1 MNTQRI
7 LILGVAAVAAGGV
20 AFLARTLLGGG
31 TPEVSASPVP
41 QVVMTDVLVASDNFQ
56 PGTSLDGTKVHWQKW
71 PRSNIDS
78 SFITADGSPDLE
90 AAVKGTVVRQP
101 LANGQPI
108 TNTAIV
114 HADAASFMSASL
126 TEGMRAVS
134 ITISTDTGAGG
145 FILPNDRVDVVL
157 TMKIAESPPRWKAS
171 TILEDVRVLAM
182 DQTYKED
189 KDQKVV
195 LAKTATLEL
204 EPDQA
209 EQVAK
214 AQATGTISLALR
226 PLATTASA
234 QGGNVVASNVPKR
247 VRKSSGDG
255 QVFVIRYGV
264 NHGMSAGS
272 GE

>member
-20 AFLARTLLGGG
+20 AFLARGLLGGG
-31 TPEVSASPVP
+31 TPQVAAAPTP
-41 QVVMTDVLVASDNFQ
+41 QFVMTDVLVASDNLQ
-56 PGTSLDGTKVHWQKW
+56 PGSALDATKVHWQKW
-71 PRSNIDS
+71 PRSNVDS
-78 SFITADGSPDLE
+78 SFITADASPDLE
-90 AAVKGTVVRQP
+90 AAVKGTVVRAP

-108 TNTAIV
+108 SNTAIV

-126 TEGMRAVS
+126 TPGMRALS

-157 TMKIAESPPRWKAS
+157 TMKISESPARFKAS
-171 TILEDVRVLAM
+171 TILDDVRVLAM

-204 EPDQA
+204 TQDQA
-209 EQVAK
+209 ELVAR
-214 AQATGTISLALR
+214 AQASGTLSLALR
-226 PLATTASA
+226 PLTDTANGA
-234 QGGNVVASNVPKR
+234 NPVLANNI
-247 VRKSSGDG
+247 RKTHKTNANSG
-255 QVFVIRYGV
+255 QVSVIRYGV
-264 NHGMSAGS
+264 DHGAAGT

>member
-1 MNTQRI
+1 MNMQRI

-20 AFLARTLLGGG
+20 AFLARNLLGGG
-31 TPEVSASPVP
+31 TPVVVAAPSS
-41 QVVMTDVLVASDNFQ
+41 QVTMTEVLVASDNFQ
-56 PGTSLDGTKVHWQKW
+56 PGTSLDATKVHWQKW
-71 PRSNIDS
+71 PRSNVDS
-78 SFITADGSPDLE
+78 SFITADGSPDLD

-101 LANGQPI
+101 LASGQPI

-126 TEGMRAVS
+126 GEGMRALS

-157 TMKIAESPPRWKAS
+157 TMKISESPPRFKAS
-171 TILEDVRVLAM
+171 TILDDVRVLAM

-204 EPDQA
+204 SPDQS
-209 EQVAK
+209 ELVAK
-214 AQATGTISLALR
+214 AQATGTLSLALR
-226 PLATTASA
+226 PLTTAA
-234 QGGNVVASNVPKR
+234 NGQGDKVVAANLQK
-247 VRKSSGDG
+247 KAHKGNDDG
-255 QVFVIRYGV
+255 SVFIIRYGV
-264 NHGMSAGS
+264 NHGSS